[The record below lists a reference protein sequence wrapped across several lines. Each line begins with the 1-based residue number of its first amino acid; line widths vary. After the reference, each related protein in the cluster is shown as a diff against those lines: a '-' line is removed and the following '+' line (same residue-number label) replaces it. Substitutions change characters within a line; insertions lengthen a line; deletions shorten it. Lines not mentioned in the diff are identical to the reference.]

1 MDNINTDEGVQ
12 SVKANLGSPLSVAA
26 AAGKQPG
33 KCGEQREGISS
44 SFRY

>member
-1 MDNINTDEGVQ
+1 MDNINTDGRVQ

-26 AAGKQPG
+26 ATGKQPA
-33 KCGEQREGISS
+33 KCGEQWEGISS